1 MLSYLRTFL
10 PWIAFAVISTS
21 HDSRYGAL
29 VGAVLA
35 VLLVAADRRKGR
47 PWDALIIEMTS
58 AAFFGALAIAAF
70 AVAKAPL
77 GAYGS
82 AVSDAWL
89 ALVAWG
95 SLAIRKPFTL
105 GIARTMTPPEIHDS
119 PIFYRVNAVITA
131 AWALSF
137 TAMAVVLA
145 VLVDVAPHSTGLSI
159 AVKVAGFVLPALF
172 TARYPETVQARH
184 QKAAAR

>member
-10 PWIAFAVISTS
+10 PWIAFAVISTPR
-21 HDSRYGAL
+21 DSRYGAL

-35 VLLVAADRRKGR
+35 LVLLASERRKGR
-47 PWDALIIEMTS
+47 PWDALIIEVTS
-58 AAFFGALAIAAF
+58 MAFFGALAIAAF

-95 SLAIRKPFTL
+95 SLAIRRPFTL
-105 GIARTMTPPEIHDS
+105 GIARTMTPPEIHGS

-131 AWALSF
+131 VWALSF
-137 TAMAVVLA
+137 TAMAIVLA

-172 TARYPETVQARH
+172 TARYPETVRAR
-184 QKAAAR
+184 QNAAA